1 MSRYAEEDIA
11 TDACRQEK
19 FRDGLQADIKLT
31 LLVHDFADFATLVKK
46 AINVETGLQEHQS
59 SHRRNRDTG
68 SSSGPSSQKRK
79 IWIPNSMYQ
88 PNAPAPRQT
97 YAAPCLP
104 APPTR
109 QPRLPAPPPQAPV
122 PTPNNGLC
130 YKCGQPGHRARDCNQ
145 NQNQLALPATG
156 RGSNQPRNNSAKS
169 YGRVH
174 ANHVDFNEAQD
185 QPATVMGTLLV
196 NSVPAFVLFD
206 TGASH
211 SFMSEDFAFMHGIK
225 SEDMNT
231 SLLVHTPAGQCR
243 TSMICNDVPV
253 EIEGLEFL
261 VSPIVLK
268 SCSIDLILGM
278 NWLKAHTASIVCAT
292 KTVHLL
298 HPSDEIVNYQAHLV
312 QNAEARLYA
321 LNALN
326 AAPLEVVQRSMH
338 SRHKAVPRHS
348 EPDEPGK

>member
-1 MSRYAEEDIA
+1 
-11 TDACRQEK
+11 
-19 FRDGLQADIKLT
+19 
-31 LLVHDFADFATLVKK
+31 
-46 AINVETGLQEHQS
+46 
-59 SHRRNRDTG
+59 
-68 SSSGPSSQKRK
+68 
-79 IWIPNSMYQ
+79 MYR
-88 PNAPAPRQT
+88 PNASAPRQT
-97 YAAPCLP
+97 YAAPRLP
-104 APPTR
+104 PPPSR
-109 QPRLPAPPPQAPV
+109 QPRLPAPPPQATV
-122 PTPNNGLC
+122 PTPNNGLSFR
-130 YKCGQPGHRARDCNQ
+130 CGQPGHHARECNQ
-145 NQNQLALPATG
+145 NQNQLSLPAAG
-156 RGSNQPRNNSAKS
+156 RGKNQPRNNSAKS

-174 ANHVDFNEAQD
+174 ANHVDMNEAQD

-196 NSVPAFVLFD
+196 NSVPAYVLFD

-225 SEDMNT
+225 SEDMNA

-298 HPSDEIVNYQAHLV
+298 HPSDEIVTYQAHLV

-326 AAPLEVVQRSMH
+326 AAP
-338 SRHKAVPRHS
+338 
-348 EPDEPGK
+348 DELGK